1 MGSFTA
7 SGRKIAIL
15 AGVLLLTG
23 SMAATTTTKPK
34 SSNSKRSVHTSKSSS
49 AHVSRTS
56 AKSHSKSH
64 SKKDQSW
71 RQRQKAI
78 DGLRVREIQS
88 ALIRQHYLDGDPNGV
103 WDARTKAAMIK
114 YQGEQGWQTKKVPD
128 SRALIRLGLGPDRAN
143 LLNPDTAS
151 IGQPEPGKGGS
162 PQN

>member
-1 MGSFTA
+1 LGSFTA

-15 AGVLLLTG
+15 ASVLLLTA
-23 SMAATTTTKPK
+23 SVAATTSTKPK
-34 SSNSKRSVHTSKSSS
+34 SKSSRHIS
-49 AHVSRTS
+49 KTTAHVSRTS